1 MLIAKYLHYPFIC
14 IYCFTNKQFIMW
26 VKLVIDISE
35 QTNLFRCFDFSLRF
49 ERVAETPAVTT
60 RVQLLFGG

>member
-1 MLIAKYLHYPFIC
+1 
-14 IYCFTNKQFIMW
+14 MW